1 MRDEPTQT
9 QNIDMSYPMPIR
21 DQTDSANSQNIAD
34 RNEGVYVDLDE
45 LVRWQ
50 HKSSGF
56 SFLPRQPVHSI
67 LSGRH
72 ASKLRGRGLNFEEL
86 RNYLPG
92 DDTRNIDWK
101 VTARTRTPYVRVY
114 TEEKDRTVWLLID
127 QRVGM
132 FFGSRKRMK
141 SVVAAQVAA
150 ISAWRVLSVG
160 DRVGAL
166 VFNDSEISV
175 IPPHRSRE
183 RVMQILKQVVK
194 MNQALNASPDLK
206 PDVNKL
212 NEALRQVG
220 TLARH
225 DCLVCLISD
234 IDGMNHETRK
244 HITRLSEHNDV
255 LAAVIYDPL
264 EKEMP
269 SAGRLRFA
277 DDKGQLE
284 ADTSSRKLRTEF
296 QGEFEKKLERIQ
308 SASRRFSIPV
318 IALDTNEPVSDQM
331 REAFGH
337 QQTTRRF

>member
-1 MRDEPTQT
+1 MDKTKSHKSDA
-9 QNIDMSYPMPIR
+9 QNTGI
-21 DQTDSANSQNIAD
+21 
-34 RNEGVYVDLDE
+34 YVQLDE
-45 LVRWQ
+45 LVRLQ
-50 HKSSGF
+50 HKASGF

-114 TEEKDRTVWLLID
+114 TEEKDRTVWLLVD

-132 FFGSRKRMK
+132 FFGSRQRMK
-141 SVVAAQVAA
+141 SVVAAEVAA

-166 VFNDSEISV
+166 VFDDTEVSV

-194 MNQALNASPDLK
+194 KNHALSAHPDLK
-206 PDVNKL
+206 PNAGKL
-212 NEALRQVG
+212 NEALKQVSH
-220 TLARH
+220 LARH
-225 DCLVCLISD
+225 DCLVCLIT
-234 IDGMNHETRK
+234 DGDGVNSETRR
-244 HITRLSEHNDV
+244 HISRLSEHNDV
-255 LAAVIYDPL
+255 LTALVYDPL
-264 EKEMP
+264 EKDMP

-277 DDKGQLE
+277 NDVGQLE
-284 ADTSSRKLRTEF
+284 ADTSNKKLRQAF
-296 QGEFEKKLERIQ
+296 QSEFEKKLERIE

-318 IALDTNEPVSDQM
+318 LTIDTKSPVPDQL
-331 REAFGH
+331 RAAFGH
-337 QQTTRRF
+337 HQAVKRF